1 MRRAHPIVYIAVWAA
16 VTLLAV
22 AGFAAFQIQERDV
35 PRPTNAALGRQVGAM
50 AGLGFSAPRAQVT
63 TAVVDSVETEDTN
76 TTELTAEALLTED
89 EGTESEDKPLDTIP
103 SNGWLSEMQMRALV
117 SKYFR
122 SEDVNRAIRTA
133 WCRSHFNPT
142 STDPA
147 TGAVGLF
154 HQLPEFW
161 EARAE
166 AAGFGGTEPTDP
178 EANVAAAA
186 QAVYEEGGWS
196 VFPCP

>member
-1 MRRAHPIVYIAVWAA
+1 
-16 VTLLAV
+16 
-22 AGFAAFQIQERDV
+22 
-35 PRPTNAALGRQVGAM
+35 AM

-63 TAVVDSVETEDTN
+63 TAVVDSVETEETT

-122 SEDVNRAIRTA
+122 SEDANRAIRPA

-142 STDPA
+142 PPDPA

-154 HQLPEFW
+154 HPPPEFW

-166 AAGFGGTEPTDP
+166 AAGFGGTDPPDP

-186 QAVYEEGGWS
+186 QAVYEEGGW
-196 VFPCP
+196 